1 MCSMRHRFRGA
12 SLLMIALLTTA
23 GWADDRIRVNAE
35 LNNRPLRL
43 ILDTGAD
50 DILIFRKAAE
60 GRGLKI
66 SPSTADSKIAAGEVR
81 CGHIGPV
88 KFKIFG
94 NVTPNAQLSV
104 CDQPSWLSF
113 DCDGVIGWP
122 IIRHSIWRLNG
133 TDRQFSILKAVPS
146 EAAEWVKL
154 KERTD
159 RKLLTLELP
168 QENLGQPAYI
178 GIDSG
183 SDDGITLFPEQWTRW
198 RSAHPRQPV
207 TLVAYF
213 NPAAGIVVSEVSWAE
228 DVDLF
233 GLTLR
238 GVAISRANPVQIQLM
253 PTYGRNSG
261 LGCFAATRCDI
272 RRKEWCHIRAPTQHP
287 TEAV

>member
-1 MCSMRHRFRGA
+1 M
-12 SLLMIALLTTA
+12 
-23 GWADDRIRVNAE
+23 
-35 LNNRPLRL
+35 
-43 ILDTGAD
+43 
-50 DILIFRKAAE
+50 
-60 GRGLKI
+60 
-66 SPSTADSKIAAGEVR
+66 
-81 CGHIGPV
+81 
-88 KFKIFG
+88 
-94 NVTPNAQLSV
+94 
-104 CDQPSWLSF
+104 
-113 DCDGVIGWP
+113 IGWP

-198 RSAHPRQPV
+198 RSAHPWQPV

-253 PTYGRNSG
+253 PTGTVAILGLAALLRLDVIFDGKSG
-261 LGCFAATRCDI
+261 VTYAHPLITQPKRYKHNRLGAVFVPAGLEGNDLVAHVVEGSPAAMAGLKDGDILLKIDQLDVTSWQTTPGILPLSRFWEQAPGTRL
-272 RRKEWCHIRAPTQHP
+272 RLKLKRAGKVVVCNVELRTILGP
-287 TEAV
+287 